1 MAGVTPDQLALL
13 RALRHVGADEYSPV
27 DELREAVGFRV
38 GALRDGD
45 LVALIDR
52 SVEDGL
58 VEVRDWEPGTLRPA
72 RLTLRGDQKVTEYD
86 RKPLSD

>member
-1 MAGVTPDQLALL
+1 MTQNQLALL
-13 RALRHVGADEYSPV
+13 RALRHLGGDEYGPV
-27 DELREAVGFRV
+27 DGLREAVEFRV
-38 GALRDGD
+38 GAIRDAD

-58 VEVRDWEPGTLRPA
+58 VEVQDGEPGMLRPT
-72 RLTLRGDQKVTEYD
+72 RLTLRGSQKVREYD

>member
-1 MAGVTPDQLALL
+1 MTQNQLALL
-13 RALRHVGADEYSPV
+13 RALRHLGADEYVPV
-27 DELREAVGFRV
+27 DDLREAVGFRV
-38 GALRDGD
+38 GAIRDAD

-58 VEVRDWEPGTLRPA
+58 VEVQDGEPGMLRPT
-72 RLTLRGDQKVTEYD
+72 RLTLKGNQKVQEHD